1 MMKTKHFPKF
11 VIPLVI
17 LTLAVA
23 VYFLVTA
30 LSSKDASDLLVSGT
44 IEAQSAVIAPEIGG
58 KVAMVNVNEG
68 DSVRAGDVLFAIDD
82 TLLLA
87 QRSVAEANLTLA
99 QGAAATSQAAL
110 EVARANFDLA
120 LAAAKAESSAQ
131 RAADWSTANP
141 SGYTLAG
148 GSFTS
153 AELIEA
159 AQSEAEAA
167 AAARSEAEDTLSSLL
182 SDAANQ
188 EFVKAESSMLTLK
201 FETQAAADVLAKAN
215 TSNNPDLKDAA
226 QAAYDDALTRL
237 EDAQQVYDDL
247 LETNAAV
254 NIINA
259 RQDLVLA
266 VERVQAAQT
275 RLAALQTGENSLK
288 VIAAQSVLDQ
298 AAAAAEQAQGSVQQA
313 QANLTLLDAQLS
325 KLSITAP
332 FDGVVLGRSVEVG
345 EVLSPAAPAF
355 SLGQL
360 ASLTITVYVPETE
373 VGLLSINQA
382 AQLAVDS
389 YPGEVFSST
398 IIHIADQAEF
408 TPRNV
413 QTTEGRKTTV
423 FAVKLQIANPDG
435 KLKPG
440 MPADVSFVK

>member
-1 MMKTKHFPKF
+1 MKTKHLPKF
-11 VIPLVI
+11 VIPVVI
-17 LTLAVA
+17 LFLAVA

-30 LSSKDASDLLVSGT
+30 LSSKDAGALVVSGT
-44 IEAQSAVIAPEIGG
+44 IEAQSSVIAPEIGG
-58 KVAMVNVNEG
+58 KVTSVNVNEG
-68 DSVRAGDVLFAIDD
+68 DSVKAGDVLFTIDD

-87 QRSVAEANLTLA
+87 QRAVAEANLALA
-99 QGAAATSQAAL
+99 RGAAATSQAAL
-110 EVARANFDLA
+110 EVVLVNYDLA
-120 LAAAKAESSAQ
+120 LAAAKVESSAL

-148 GSFTS
+148 GSFS
-153 AELIEA
+153 PADLIAA
-159 AQSEAEAA
+159 AQAEVEAA
-167 AAARSEAEDTLSSLL
+167 AAARSEAESALSTLL
-182 SDAANQ
+182 STAANRD
-188 EFVKAESSMLTLK
+188 FVKAESSLLTLK

-215 TSNNPDLKDAA
+215 TSNNSDLKDAA
-226 QAAYDDALTRL
+226 QAVYDDALARL
-237 EDAQQVYDDL
+237 EEAQQAYDDL
-247 LETNAAV
+247 LETDPAL
-254 NIINA
+254 NILTA
-259 RQDLVLA
+259 RRDLVLA
-266 VERVQAAQT
+266 VETVQAAQT
-275 RLAALQTGENSLK
+275 RLVALQTGENSLK
-288 VIAAQSVLDQ
+288 VMAAQSVVNQ
-298 AAAAAEQAQGSVQQA
+298 AAAASEQAQGSVQQA
-313 QANLTLLDAQLS
+313 QASLILLDAQLS

-360 ASLTITVYVPETE
+360 DTLTITVYVLETE

-389 YPGEVFSST
+389 YPGEIFSAE

-423 FAVKLQIANPDG
+423 FAVKLQIANPEG

>member
-1 MMKTKHFPKF
+1 MKTKHFPKF

-120 LAAAKAESSAQ
+120 LAAAKVESSAQ

-254 NIINA
+254 NIINS

>member
-1 MMKTKHFPKF
+1 MKTKHFPKF

-120 LAAAKAESSAQ
+120 LAAAKVESSAQ

-201 FETQAAADVLAKAN
+201 FETQ
-215 TSNNPDLKDAA
+215 
-226 QAAYDDALTRL
+226 
-237 EDAQQVYDDL
+237 
-247 LETNAAV
+247 
-254 NIINA
+254 
-259 RQDLVLA
+259 
-266 VERVQAAQT
+266 
-275 RLAALQTGENSLK
+275 
-288 VIAAQSVLDQ
+288 AAQSVLDQ